1 MKFFQDSS
9 SQTSLSIS
17 LMYREGSRGC
27 SGWGLLRS
35 VTLGEV
41 AWCSGGSDQ
50 AVILWQLS
58 VITGWLLCVWGP
70 WSTQSR
76 KEREGARQRTV
87 IEAEARFLSSICR
100 SCVEPPQTGSQG
112 CGWDQAW
119 KTLAG
124 VQEAQGK
131 PPTDGHRQGCV
142 DPLKRPQSV

>member
-1 MKFFQDSS
+1 M
-9 SQTSLSIS
+9 
-17 LMYREGSRGC
+17 
-27 SGWGLLRS
+27 GLLRS

-58 VITGWLLCVWGP
+58 VITGWLLSVWGP

-76 KEREGARQRTV
+76 KEREGARQRQV
-87 IEAEARFLSSICR
+87 IKVEARFLSSISR
-100 SCVEPPQTGSQG
+100 SCVEPPKMGSQG

-124 VQEAQGK
+124 VPEAQGE
-131 PPTDGHRQGCV
+131 PPTDGH
-142 DPLKRPQSV
+142 